1 MLTPAFLF
9 YKAHP
14 ILIIHFCHNP
24 RLTFKVLLLG
34 MVIVNIKSV
43 LTTDS

>member
-43 LTTDS
+43 LAIDP